1 MSRYTFEGS
10 RTGLTIVV
18 GWDNPLRTF
27 FAQVWEGSGPPAGNL
42 LLWVGIRPDVVH
54 TVEALAERVS
64 TFGDIPEE
72 IALHL
77 EDDYERRVEPS
88 ALQQLLAR

>member
-1 MSRYTFEGS
+1 MSRYTFEGNT
-10 RTGLTIVV
+10 TGLTVVV

-27 FAQVWEGSGPPAGNL
+27 FAQVWEGSGPPAGTL
-42 LLWVGIRPDVVH
+42 LLWVGIGPDVVL
-54 TVEALAERVS
+54 TVEALAERVAP
-64 TFGDIPEE
+64 FGDIPEAIVE
-72 IALHL
+72 RL